1 MREIF
6 DCELEPTSSHTGTE
20 VRGLMEIAF
29 ELAQREKAPAALL
42 RVHVEQIE
50 RLAPDAARRT
60 SVLAALLANIRAL
73 PRGGDL
79 LACREGDDLVLL
91 LPRTAPEAADV
102 IARQS
107 IDCARK
113 LSLPGDAAARRAS
126 LSIGL
131 AHAQSD
137 LDLYCDTLLQVAEE
151 GVAVARASGGE
162 TFVHTQL
169 YELHQRKIE
178 RTRGPRPPVA
188 DARNGTEARN
198 GAAHAG
204 IASAP
209 LPLPLGRD
217 PEAAAAGAR
226 PVLQPLAPSSSAHAF
241 APGPRAVP
249 AGDSLA
255 EIEQRVPEL
264 SRDAAS
270 DALSEAL
277 KQESERHRAQ
287 IELLERRVEKLTRAL
302 AETEAELQRVAS
314 ATPIDAGAPSA
325 FRTVQGLD
333 ARESQYAMKLS
344 LLTEILRANL
354 ELRAQL
360 GGAAPAV

>member
-42 RVHVEQIE
+42 RVHVEE
-50 RLAPDAARRT
+50 MDRLAPDAARRT

-91 LPRTAPEAADV
+91 LPRTAPDAADV

-107 IDCARK
+107 IDGARK

-178 RTRGPRPPVA
+178 RTRGPRPPVV
-188 DARNGTEARN
+188 ELRN
-198 GAAHAG
+198 GAANGFAAG
-204 IASAP
+204 AAI
-209 LPLPLGRD
+209 PLPLGRN

-226 PVLQPLAPSSSAHAF
+226 PVLQPPASAPIA
-241 APGPRAVP
+241 
-249 AGDSLA
+249 AGARVEPTHLSLA
-255 EIEQRVPEL
+255 EIEQRAREL
-264 SRDAAS
+264 SRAMAA
-270 DALSEAL
+270 DALTDAV
-277 KQESERHRAQ
+277 KRESERHRAE
-287 IELLERRVEKLTRAL
+287 IELLQRRVEKLTRAL
-302 AETEAELQRVAS
+302 ADTEAELGRLAS
-314 ATPIDAGAPSA
+314 RAPIDAGVSSV
-325 FRTVQGLD
+325 FRSVQGLD
-333 ARESQYAMKLS
+333 AREAQYAMKLS